1 MIIYRKD
8 CLKTSFV
15 CEIGEKS
22 GRDTQIHFING
33 FNAFPVELLDFG
45 RNFDDE

>member
-1 MIIYRKD
+1 MTICRMNW
-8 CLKTSFV
+8 LKTSSI
-15 CEIGEKS
+15 CETGEKS
-22 GRDTQIHFING
+22 GRDAEIHSING